1 MHELSH
7 LDDRGSARVVDVGPK
22 AVTERRAIAR
32 GRVRL
37 RAETIACLRSN
48 TLPKGDAFAV
58 ARVAGIQGAK
68 RCSDLI
74 PLCHPLPISSIRVDI
89 ALDDIGAQIEAEVAA
104 TAKTGVEMEALTAVS
119 LAALALYDMV
129 KAIDRSAEITEIAL
143 YEKSGG
149 VSGIFIRGADA
160 DE

>member
-7 LDDRGSARVVDVGPK
+7 LDDRGNARVVDVGAK
-22 AVTERRAIAR
+22 AVTERRAVAR
-32 GRVRL
+32 GRVLMRP
-37 RAETIACLRSN
+37 ATIACMRSN

-58 ARVAGIQGAK
+58 ARIAGIQGAK
-68 RCSDLI
+68 RCADLI
-74 PLCHPLPISSIRVDI
+74 PLCHPLPITSIRVDI
-89 ALDDIGAQIEAEVAA
+89 TLDDTGAQLEAEVAA

-129 KAIDRSAEITEIAL
+129 KGIDRSAEITGIAL

-149 VSGIFIRGADA
+149 ASGTFIRQPAT
-160 DE
+160 EE